1 MVELLQGTFSKA
13 VMQRLCRLGD
23 GLFPGPKEIEF
34 TCSCPDWALMC
45 KHVAAALYGVGARLD
60 QRPELLFQLRRV
72 DGNDLLAQAG
82 TDLIRA
88 GKRPP
93 KARVLDESA
102 LGDVFGI
109 EMAEVATPRDSVRA
123 AAGRDKNEVARAVRA
138 ASKVVAEANA
148 RSSSASKADSN
159 AKTTASAP
167 LARAA

>member
-1 MVELLQGTFSKA
+1 
-13 VMQRLCRLGD
+13 
-23 GLFPGPKEIEF
+23 
-34 TCSCPDWALMC
+34 MC

-102 LGDVFGI
+102 LRDVFGI